1 MNSAPQTEPPRT
13 APAAK
18 AASGTPAKRKIELSK
33 VQETLLM
40 PLCARAAQSK
50 KWFRVL
56 NDPKAVEI
64 VEALDYDFSKF
75 KNSPQT
81 QIGCVLRTLQ
91 FDVWVKDFLAR
102 HPHGTVIEVGAGL
115 NSRFERTD
123 NGQARFFELDLPEAM
138 TVRKL
143 FYDENDRRTQITGS
157 VLDEDWI
164 RQVKGSEGPYLII
177 IEGVLMYLTEADVRR
192 LFATIARELPGTHVG
207 FDSLSLRAIGAQHRL
222 AAMRHFDA
230 TFTWGIEEVRGIE
243 DWGDGYLCL
252 DSVNL
257 RHVAIRN
264 RHVIPVLIQMIAAAA
279 MTTVRRSAVNDY
291 WMSLFRLG
299 PA

>member
-1 MNSAPQTEPPRT
+1 MMDQPHAPPIPVT
-13 APAAK
+13 ALPGANA
-18 AASGTPAKRKIELSK
+18 PAKRKIALSR

-40 PLCARAAQSK
+40 PLCARATQT
-50 KWFRVL
+50 RRRLGIL

-81 QIGCVLRTLQ
+81 QVGCVLRTLQ

-102 HPHGTVIEVGAGL
+102 HPSATVVEVGAGL

-123 NGQARFFELDLPEAM
+123 NGQARYFELDLPEAM
-138 TVRKL
+138 AVRKQ
-143 FYDENDRRTQITGS
+143 FYQETERRTQITGS
-157 VLDEDWI
+157 VLDDAWI
-164 RQVKGSEGPYLII
+164 APVKATGGPYVII
-177 IEGVLMYLTEADVRR
+177 IEGVLMYLSEVDVRG
-192 LFATIARELPGTHVG
+192 LFAKIARELPGAFVG
-207 FDSLSLRAIGAQHRL
+207 FDSLSLRGISTQHRL

-230 TFTWGIEEVRGIE
+230 TFHWGIDEARQIE
-243 DWGDGYLCL
+243 SWGEGFVCL

-257 RHVAIRN
+257 RQVAIRN
-264 RHVIPVLIQMIAAAA
+264 RHVIPVLLQLVAAAA
-279 MTTVRRSAVNDY
+279 MTTIRRSAVNDY

>member
-1 MNSAPQTEPPRT
+1 MNAPLESRT
-13 APAAK
+13 HTAVR
-18 AASGTPAKRKIELSK
+18 ASPTDRGVSAKRKVVLSK

-50 KWFRVL
+50 KWFCIL

-81 QIGCVLRTLQ
+81 QVGCVLRTLQ

-102 HPHGTVIEVGAGL
+102 HPSGTIVEVGAGL

-123 NGQARFFELDLPEAM
+123 NGHARFFELDLPEAM

-157 VLDEDWI
+157 VLDADWI
-164 RQVKGSEGPYLII
+164 TQVKASDGPYLII
-177 IEGVLMYLTEADVRR
+177 IEGVLMYLTEADIRR
-192 LFATIARELPGTHVG
+192 LFATIAREMPGSHVG
-207 FDSLSLRAIGAQHRL
+207 FDSLSQRAVGAQHRL

-230 TFTWGIEEVRGIE
+230 TFTWGIEEVRSIE
-243 DWGDGYLCL
+243 AWGDGFVCL